1 MTDFIVNPPD
11 NTCSEPTPN
20 SGASLSSQVTYDG
33 VTLNCLDI
41 QNLGQ
46 NLNSVLS
53 SINTVVCSLEA
64 SISSNATN
72 ISTNTTNITN
82 VNTTISNLDGTDIAD
97 GNSYSCITGG
107 ATIAATLTE
116 LEALVCS
123 IQSGSSLTP
132 ELVADV
138 DGIQEFNG
146 AITKP
151 LVIEGSASG
160 KFDTSGIS
168 GFTGTIAGGKV
179 VPQDGKVRDVAG
191 AGVTVN
197 ANKDT
202 YFYGKST
209 GSLAKKEVNN
219 GDPQPSTSNDEVVLW
234 KFVSDGAGITGTTDL
249 RVYEPFDETLF
260 RSTTNVSTFI
270 PNGSIGSSKLDLSAK
285 LQYTAVHAL
294 TDPKDITHK
303 SYVDALLSGGTTN
316 FVSKFTASGLANSL
330 IRDDGSNISIGA
342 TIDSNMSLLVSGTD
356 RDAGN
361 FYNTA
366 SSGTSSNGLVIRNF
380 STHSSGAATGL
391 RSTVL
396 NSTTSGNS
404 VAIDAVVTS
413 AGTNSYG
420 ITVDV
425 QNGTNKYGIVVEKAD
440 NYNGF
445 GTSTPTGT
453 IETKGKDNAAT
464 INMLLKSN
472 GGTQLFKVLNNS
484 SLGFFAATPVTQP
497 NGTGETVGF
506 TAGAGTGV
514 NDDSTFTG
522 NVGTTAY
529 RISDVVKALKNLG
542 LLAQ

>member
-33 VTLNCLDI
+33 VTLSCLDV

-107 ATIAATLTE
+107 ATIAATLIE

-123 IQSGSSLTP
+123 IQSSSSLTP

-160 KFDTSGIS
+160 KFDTSGIA

-249 RVYEPFDETLF
+249 RVYEPYDETLF
-260 RSTTNVSTFI
+260 RSTTDVSTFI

-303 SYVDALLSGGTTN
+303 SYVDALLSGGTTD
-316 FVSKFTASGLANSL
+316 FVSRFTASGLANSS
-330 IRDDGSNISIGA
+330 IQDDGSTVALGTTPSSFYRMLVDTTESGA
-342 TIDSNMSLLVSGTD
+342 LGLVNRKSNGDS
-356 RDAGN
+356 
-361 FYNTA
+361 Y
-366 SSGTSSNGLVIRNF
+366 GLVITSNTPNTGTNYGLDIF
-380 STHSSGAATGL
+380 SANSGAGSNIGFRYRDGSEAANSYLSGNGSGEATWATSLFSVFGESGTGAISL
-391 RSTVL
+391 ANNFTFAGDGGSI
-396 NSTTSGNS
+396 TTS
-404 VAIDAVVTS
+404 V
-413 AGTNSYG
+413 AGT
-420 ITVDV
+420 TVTISLSAVGGANYTVTNGAVDRAYDANATTLDEIADV
-425 QNGTNKYGIVVEKAD
+425 LGT
-440 NYNGF
+440 
-445 GTSTPTGT
+445 
-453 IETKGKDNAAT
+453 
-464 INMLLKSN
+464 L
-472 GGTQLFKVLNNS
+472 
-484 SLGFFAATPVTQP
+484 
-497 NGTGETVGF
+497 
-506 TAGAGTGV
+506 
-514 NDDSTFTG
+514 
-522 NVGTTAY
+522 
-529 RISDVVKALKNLG
+529 ISDLQTANIIG
-542 LLAQ
+542 